1 VNAIY
6 NAHFNFREAPF
17 SLTPDPQFYYSNPA
31 YREAWSTLGDGIQTR
46 KGFILIS
53 GEAGTGKTTLLK
65 KALQDFGSKV
75 ATAYLYPSLVGDGQ
89 LLHFIL
95 ADLGLPHAG
104 SNAEMTERLRQ
115 YLIEQ
120 FEMGSIVALL
130 IDEAQNL
137 SVRNLTELKLLGNWE
152 IAGEKLVQIVL
163 VGQPELEEKLERA
176 GLVSGKT
183 VLSRCRLGPIGS
195 DEVGPYI
202 DARLHNIGH
211 LRRDLFTPEAVEKIA
226 LYSSGIPR
234 LINNLC
240 DNALLIAY
248 AESRVQISAAMVEEA
263 AADLLLKRPA
273 VDAEMPNP
281 TMELPMGR
289 NDAPQPS
296 LAPDDP
302 VPLDEEP
309 FEDDP
314 GPSAALNRA
323 GVWSRLN
330 KKQLRAPAGILSMV
344 ALAALG
350 GLLYYQRTPMS
361 DVSPKSHVAGPAERE
376 NGRDSKPA
384 HAAEQSKISD
394 AGIQIANATF
404 ISVPDSRPAESNPS
418 PAHDN
423 AAINKRGAPAK
434 QAAPGQAADLG
445 KRLAAPARDA
455 GKAPDSTGGNYV
467 VAAASFVRNNPAANA
482 DVIATLEPGTRIN
495 ATRYSGDYFRVRSL
509 GNEPIR
515 GYVHR
520 EDAFFERVR

>member
-1 VNAIY
+1 MNAIY

-31 YREAWSTLGDGIQTR
+31 YREAWSTLSDGIQTR

-75 ATAYLYPSLVGDGQ
+75 ATAYVYPSLVGDGQ

-104 SNAEMTERLRQ
+104 TRAEMTERLRQ
-115 YLIEQ
+115 YLIQQ
-120 FEMGSIVALL
+120 FKIGSIVALL

-137 SVRNLTELKLLGNWE
+137 SVQNLTELKLLGKWE
-152 IAGEKLVQIVL
+152 IANEKLVQIVL
-163 VGQPELEEKLERA
+163 VGQPELEQKLERA
-176 GLVSGKT
+176 GLVSGET
-183 VLSRCRLGPIGS
+183 DIGRCRLGPIGL

-202 DARLHNIGH
+202 DARLYNIGH
-211 LRRDLFTPEAVEKIA
+211 LSRDLFTPEAVEKIA

-248 AESRVQISAAMVEEA
+248 AESKVQISAAMVEEA

-273 VDAEMPNP
+273 VEAEMPNP
-281 TMELPMGR
+281 TIALPMGR

-302 VPLDEEP
+302 LPLDEPP
-309 FEDDP
+309 FEDDS

-330 KKQLRAPAGILSMV
+330 KKQLAAPAGILSMV

-350 GLLYYQRTPMS
+350 GLLYYQRTPIA
-361 DVSPKSHVAGPAERE
+361 DVSPKSPVAAPAERE
-376 NGRDSKPA
+376 NSRDSRTA
-384 HAAEQSKISD
+384 DAAEQSKTSD
-394 AGIQIANATF
+394 AGIQIASATF
-404 ISVPDSRPAESNPS
+404 ITAPDSRPAESNPS
-418 PAHDN
+418 PADDN
-423 AAINKRGAPAK
+423 TAVKRDAPTK
-434 QAAPGQAADLG
+434 QTASGQAADPG
-445 KRLAAPARDA
+445 NRPAAPARDA
-455 GKAPDSTGGNYV
+455 GKAADSSGGNYV
-467 VAAASFVRNNPAANA
+467 VAAASFVRSNPAANA